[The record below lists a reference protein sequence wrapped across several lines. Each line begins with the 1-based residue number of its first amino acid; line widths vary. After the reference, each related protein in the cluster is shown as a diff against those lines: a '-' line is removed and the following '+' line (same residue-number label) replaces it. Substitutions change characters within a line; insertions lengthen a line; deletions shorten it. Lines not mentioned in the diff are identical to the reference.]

1 MKQKPAHIDS
11 VSVRRATDFARTTG
25 DATVAKAIKFLDDP
39 ERLQR
44 IKDSQCKTC
53 YYILRSRLGGPTATE
68 RPCGICGK
76 NELYD
81 TTTTDPICFDC
92 AVKNELCKRCGG
104 DIHMRPRRSYR
115 PDDEREQPKP
125 LTRPA

>member
-1 MKQKPAHIDS
+1 MRNS
-11 VSVRRATDFARTTG
+11 TDFARTTG
-25 DATVAKAIKFLDDP
+25 DATILKAMKFLDDP

-53 YYILRSRLGGPTATE
+53 YYILRTRLGGNTATE
-68 RPCGICGK
+68 RACGICGK
-76 NELYD
+76 EEIYG
-81 TTTTDPICFDC
+81 TTATDPICMSC

-104 DIHMRPRRSYR
+104 DVHMRPRRAYR
-115 PDDEREQPKP
+115 PDDERERPKP